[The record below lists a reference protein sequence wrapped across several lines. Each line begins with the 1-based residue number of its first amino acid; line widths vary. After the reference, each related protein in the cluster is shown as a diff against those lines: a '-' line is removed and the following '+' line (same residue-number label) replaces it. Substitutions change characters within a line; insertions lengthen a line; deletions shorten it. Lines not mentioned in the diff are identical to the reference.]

1 MYYLHYEEET
11 SVNYCFLFSLYLLAE
26 RNTKE
31 RINNIIK
38 YESLSKLSK
47 RIETECNYKISS
59 STISR
64 ILNNSNYNLYLT
76 HNKKD
81 KTIMLNNN
89 FKRTNKTAN
98 NKFVVLNDYEI
109 KFLIA
114 EDNILLNKYYLYLK
128 YYCGYSKSKESNFT
142 AKQFLTAIGYCANS
156 GKLLAEIS
164 RINFLLSDNGFISI

>member
-81 KTIMLNNN
+81 KTIMLDPML
-89 FKRTNKTAN
+89 K
-98 NKFVVLNDYEI
+98 VI
-109 KFLIA
+109 
-114 EDNILLNKYYLYLK
+114 NKYNEIMDKKMLK
-128 YYCGYSKSKESNFT
+128 TIKNYYKRRYASNFY
-142 AKQFLTAIGYCANS
+142 LTPRNEV
-156 GKLLAEIS
+156 LTF
-164 RINFLLSDNGFISI
+164 INNQIETSK

>member
-64 ILNNSNYNLYLT
+64 ILNNSNYNLYL
-76 HNKKD
+76 
-81 KTIMLNNN
+81 
-89 FKRTNKTAN
+89 
-98 NKFVVLNDYEI
+98 
-109 KFLIA
+109 
-114 EDNILLNKYYLYLK
+114 
-128 YYCGYSKSKESNFT
+128 
-142 AKQFLTAIGYCANS
+142 
-156 GKLLAEIS
+156 
-164 RINFLLSDNGFISI
+164 